1 MNINHCMIPYQFLC
15 ILFFIAKNNIKN
27 NILLI
32 FFTKKMILKI
42 HLSVTKKLL
51 QDIKKNLEILFIII
65 IRNFVIKLLARFHTF

>member
-1 MNINHCMIPYQFLC
+1 MNINDCMIPYQFLC
-15 ILFFIAKNNIKN
+15 ILFFSAKNNIKN

-65 IRNFVIKLLARFHTF
+65 IRNFVIKLLATFHTF